1 MRAGFGSRRR
11 GRRQF
16 CGTLLTYT
24 PRTQHETLWGLAKS
38 TNADPATM
46 SSVDDA
52 SWRAWFDRSLLPI
65 LVVDDQRRYT
75 DANLA
80 ACLLLR
86 IPRAQV
92 LTLRIDDLTTP
103 ENLPLLERRWQDFMQ
118 AGTQAG
124 VHEFLMPDGQRVRG
138 AYSATVNFIPGKHIA
153 TIDPQHT
160 GDACRG
166 AANASAEPLSG
177 REREVMALVAIG
189 QTGPAIARDLH
200 ISLAT
205 VETHIRHCLAKLGA
219 KNRPH
224 AVLLAMRRGEISL
237 L

>member
-1 MRAGFGSRRR
+1 MSR
-11 GRRQF
+11 
-16 CGTLLTYT
+16 
-24 PRTQHETLWGLAKS
+24 
-38 TNADPATM
+38 
-46 SSVDDA
+46 VDDGG
-52 SWRAWFDRSLLPI
+52 WRAWFDRSLLPI
-65 LVVDDQRRYT
+65 LVVDDQRRYI
-75 DANLA
+75 DANFA

-86 IPRAQV
+86 IPRAQI
-92 LTLRIDDLTTP
+92 LKLRIDDLTTP
-103 ENLPLLERRWQDFMQ
+103 ENLPLLERRWQEFLEV
-118 AGTQAG
+118 GTQAG

-138 AYSATVNFIPGKHIA
+138 AYSATVNFVPGKHIA
-153 TIDPQHT
+153 TLDPQHT
-160 GDACRG
+160 DDEARG
-166 AANASAEPLSG
+166 GMEASGEPLSR

-224 AVLLAMRRGEISL
+224 AVLLAMKRGEISL